1 MTPNIISECAD
12 WILNKCIRFTGGN
25 QKERVYH
32 KTKYRYFKTLF
43 QELHFKR
50 VVTLL
55 VATSNIVAIV
65 ACSYNG
71 FLRVTA

>member
-1 MTPNIISECAD
+1 MTPNIIFECAD

-25 QKERVYH
+25 QEECVYH
-32 KTKYRYFKTLF
+32 KTKYFKTLF
-43 QELHFKR
+43 QELHFKC

-71 FLRVTA
+71 FLRVMA